1 MARWR
6 LDISST
12 ITDARAKVTLNKLS
26 QLELTSEI
34 NKLAIL
40 DTYTV
45 DFAAATVDSIKSLAS
60 LFCNSLTQKYS
71 LKQSLLAE
79 GDLQELTEGF
89 DFNWAIEIG
98 YLPGVTDN
106 IGNTAQSTIE
116 DFLKTKFADDEKV
129 YSSQVFLIDADLNAQ
144 DITMIS
150 MALYNPLIQRATILS
165 REDFAKGRG
174 LALHIPKV
182 NLSSADL
189 CTEVDLN
196 ISDEELTSLGKEGI
210 NHRGPLALDLSYMK
224 AIQAHF
230 TKLGRKATDLE
241 LESIAQTWSEH
252 CKHTIFADPID
263 EIQDGLYKA
272 YIKGATNEIRKRK
285 AADTSNPIGDFCV
298 SVFSDNAGLI
308 NFDDKHLI
316 SHKVETHNSPSAL
329 DPFGGAITG
338 IVGVNRDAIGCG
350 LGAKPVANTYG
361 FCFADPNDEEPIY
374 RDADLSEKM
383 LSPKRILEGV
393 VHGVNVGGNCSGIP
407 TVHGFSYFHPRY
419 KGKPLVFVG
428 TLGLLPKQLAG
439 DRASHLK
446 KAQPGDL
453 IVMVGGRVGQD
464 GIHGATFSSVEMDS
478 SSPAT
483 AVQIG
488 DPITQ
493 KKFSDAIVKEAR
505 DLNLYSSITDNGAG
519 GLSCSVAEMA
529 REAGGCYVELNKV
542 PLKYPGLA
550 AWKVWISES
559 QERMTLSVPP
569 DKWQAF
575 AELMQRRG
583 VEATVIGKFT
593 DSGKCEVVYK
603 LDQSVLKLMDLELE
617 FLHNGLPAQALKT
630 QAPTVIRASQNET
643 ELREELLTEI
653 FDGDYGHCMLGMLS
667 RLNLSSNEFIS
678 EQYDHEV
685 QASSV
690 VKPLQG
696 KGRVNGEHS
705 VFRPVLNSNKAVLVT
720 SALYPSYTEINAY
733 DMAASAIDSAVRAAI
748 CGGASLDH
756 LALLDNFCWC
766 SSNEPERLYQ
776 LKEAARACYDYAIAY
791 GTPYISGKDSMFND
805 FRGYDASGK
814 NIKISAPPTLLISAL
829 GVLNDYHL
837 ATTIDYKFAGD
848 RIYLLGET
856 ADEMGG
862 SEFYSMI
869 NEVSPSAEAFI
880 RGSCPQVNA
889 TKNLELYRFFEQ
901 ANRLGYISSAISVGH
916 GGLASALAKASIA
929 GELGCKVS
937 LDAVPASTASL
948 SSLLFS
954 ESQGRIIFTI
964 PEALS
969 ERFEKELNINQT
981 ARNIGEV
988 TANNN
993 FIIRFAGSELLNIN
1007 LDHMSSSYK
1016 ERFANF

>member
-26 QLELTSEI
+26 QLELSAEI
-34 NKLAIL
+34 NKLHIL
-40 DTYTV
+40 DTYTIESSLISH
-45 DFAAATVDSIKSLAS
+45 DSVKSIAS
-60 LFCNSLTQKYS
+60 LFSNSLTQKYS
-71 LKQSLLAE
+71 LKQSLLAL
-79 GDLQELTEGF
+79 GDIQELTEDF
-89 DFNWAIEIG
+89 EFNWIIEIG

-106 IGNTAQSTIE
+106 IGSTAQSTIE
-116 DFLKTKFADDEKV
+116 DFLKTPFKTGEKV
-129 YSSQVFLIDADLNAQ
+129 YSSQVFLLNGDLTKQ
-144 DITMIS
+144 DIKMIS
-150 MALYNPLIQRATILS
+150 MALHNPLIQRATALS
-165 REDFAKGRG
+165 REELHKGKG
-174 LALHIPKV
+174 LALHIPSV
-182 NLSSADL
+182 NLQSTDIYS
-189 CTEVDLN
+189 EVDLN
-196 ISDEELTSLGKEGI
+196 ISDEQLTELGREGI
-210 NHRGPLALDLSYMK
+210 DHRGPLALDLDYMK

-230 TKLGRKATDLE
+230 AKLGRKATDLE

-263 EIQDGLYKA
+263 EIEEGLYKT

-285 AADTSNPIGDFCV
+285 GADDFCV

-308 NFDDKHLI
+308 NFDDNYLV

-350 LGAKPVANTYG
+350 LGTKPIANTYG
-361 FCFADPNDEEPIY
+361 FCFADPADEEPIY

-383 LSPKRILEGV
+383 LSPRRILEGV

-428 TLGLLPKQLAG
+428 TVGLIPKKLS
-439 DRASHLK
+439 DNRFSHLK

-529 REAGGCYVELNKV
+529 KEAGGCYVELNKV
-542 PLKYPGLA
+542 PLKYHGLS
-550 AWKVWISES
+550 AWKIWISES

-569 DKWQAF
+569 EKWQAF
-575 AELMQRRG
+575 NELMSRRG
-583 VEATVIGKFT
+583 VEATVIGHFT
-593 DSGKCEVVYK
+593 NSGKSEVVYK
-603 LDQSVLKLMDLELE
+603 LEQDGKSQEFKLMDLELE
-617 FLHNGLPAQALKT
+617 FLHNGLPAKRLVS
-630 QAPTVIRASQNET
+630 QAPTAIKPSQHEA
-643 ELREELLTEI
+643 ELREKLLEEV
-653 FDGDYGHCMLGMLS
+653 FNGDYGHSILDMLS

-690 VKPLQG
+690 IKPLQG
-696 KGRVNGEHS
+696 RGRVNADHS
-705 VFRPVLNSNKAVLVT
+705 VIKPVLSSPKAVLLT

-733 DMAASAIDSAVRAAI
+733 DMAASAIDSCLRSALA
-748 CGGASLDH
+748 GGASLSH
-756 LALLDNFCWC
+756 IALLDNFCWC
-766 SSNEPERLYQ
+766 SSTEPERLYQ

-805 FRGYDASGK
+805 FRGYNASGEAL
-814 NIKISAPPTLLISAL
+814 KISAPPTLLISAL
-829 GVLNDYHL
+829 AVMDNYNL
-837 ATTIDYKFAGD
+837 ASSIDFKFAGD
-848 RIYLLGET
+848 KIYILGT
-856 ADEMGG
+856 TNDEMGG
-862 SEFYSMI
+862 SEFYGLL
-869 NEVSPSAEAFI
+869 NEANSDHETFI
-880 RGSCPQVNA
+880 RGTCPQVDA
-889 TKNLELYRFFEQ
+889 AKNLKHYQFFEA
-901 ANRLGYISSAISVGH
+901 ANQEGFISSAISLSH
-916 GGLASALAKASIA
+916 GGLVMALAKSSIA
-929 GELGCKVS
+929 AELGCQIS
-937 LDAVPASTASL
+937 LDALPAETSSL
-948 SSLLFS
+948 SSLLYS
-954 ESQGRIIFTI
+954 ESQGRILFTV
-964 PEALS
+964 PSRLAAKFEEKLS
-969 ERFEKELNINQT
+969 VTELSI
-981 ARNIGEV
+981 RMIGEV
-988 TANNN
+988 REDKN
-993 FIIRFAGSELLNIN
+993 FIIKFAGTELANLNLEHI
-1007 LDHMSSSYK
+1007 SSNYK

>member
-26 QLELTSEI
+26 QLELSNEI
-34 NKLAIL
+34 DRLHIL
-40 DTYTV
+40 DTYTI
-45 DFAAATVDSIKSLAS
+45 DSAAATTDSIKSVTS
-60 LFCNSLTQKYS
+60 LFCNKLTQKYS
-71 LKQSLLAE
+71 LKQSLLAK
-79 GDLQELTEGF
+79 GDIEELTEGF
-89 DFNWAIEIG
+89 NFNWAIEIG

-106 IGNTAQSTIE
+106 IGNTAQLTIE
-116 DFLKTKFADDEKV
+116 DFLKTKFSDEEKV
-129 YSSQVFLIDADLNAQ
+129 YSSQVFLIDAELNSQ
-144 DITMIS
+144 DIKMIS
-150 MALYNPLIQRATILS
+150 MALHNPLIQRATVLNQ
-165 REDFAKGRG
+165 EDFTKGRG

-182 NLSSADL
+182 NLSSADIY
-189 CTEVDLN
+189 TEVNLD
-196 ISDEELTSLGKEGI
+196 ISDEELIEIGREGI

-224 AIQAHF
+224 AIKAHF
-230 TKLGRKATDLE
+230 AKLGRKATDLE

-263 EIQDGLYKA
+263 ELKDGLYKT
-272 YIKGATNEIRKRK
+272 YIKGATNEIRKQK
-285 AADTSNPIGDFCV
+285 AADTNNPIGDFCV

-308 NFDDKHLI
+308 SFDDKHLI

-361 FCFADPNDEEPIY
+361 FCFADPADEEPIY

-428 TLGLLPKQLAG
+428 TLGLLPKQLTG
-439 DRASHLK
+439 NRDSHLK
-446 KAQPGDL
+446 QAQPGDL

-505 DLNLYSSITDNGAG
+505 DLGLYSSITDNGAG

-529 REAGGCYVELNKV
+529 REAGGCYVELNKI

-550 AWKVWISES
+550 AWKIWISES
-559 QERMTLSVPP
+559 QERMTLAVAPS
-569 DKWQAF
+569 KWQAF

-603 LDQSVLKLMDLELE
+603 LDQQVLKLMDLELE
-617 FLHNGLPAQALKT
+617 FLHNGLPAQELKT

-643 ELREELLTEI
+643 ELRDELLCEI
-653 FDGDYGHCMLGMLS
+653 FDGDYGHSLLGMLS

-690 VKPLQG
+690 IKPLQG

-705 VFRPVLNSNKAVLVT
+705 IFRPVLNSNKAVLVT
-720 SALYPSYTEINAY
+720 SALYPTYTEISAY

-748 CGGASLDH
+748 CGGAPLNH

-766 SSNEPERLYQ
+766 SSNDPERLYQ
-776 LKEAARACYDYAIAY
+776 LKEAARACYDYAISY
-791 GTPYISGKDSMFND
+791 GAPYISGKDSMFND
-805 FRGYDASGK
+805 FRGYNASGES
-814 NIKISAPPTLLISAL
+814 IKISAPPTLLISAL
-829 GVLNDYHL
+829 GVLDDYRF
-837 ATTIDYKFAGD
+837 ATSIDFKFGGD
-848 RIYLLGET
+848 RIYILGET

-862 SEFYSMI
+862 SEFYALI

-880 RGSCPQVNA
+880 RGTCPQVDAKANIERY
-889 TKNLELYRFFEQ
+889 KFFEK
-901 ANRLGYISSAISVGH
+901 ANREGYIASAISIRQ
-916 GGLASALAKASIA
+916 GGLATALARASIA
-929 GELGCKVS
+929 GELGCKIS
-937 LDAVPASTASL
+937 LDAIPASTASL
-948 SSLLFS
+948 SSLLYS
-954 ESQGRIIFTI
+954 ESQGRILFTV
-964 PEALS
+964 PEALA
-969 ERFEKELNINQT
+969 ERFEKQLNTVQL
-981 ARNIGEV
+981 ARYIGDV
-988 TANNN
+988 SNDSNL
-993 FIIRFAGSELLNIN
+993 IIRFAGTELVNLN